1 MSQSKY
7 KYTITIP
14 NLHQKSEY
22 KNINDA
28 LDSIKTLM
36 PCKLIFEA
44 VEIE

>member
-7 KYTITIP
+7 
-14 NLHQKSEY
+14 N
-22 KNINDA
+22 NINDA
-28 LDSIKTLM
+28 LDSVKILM